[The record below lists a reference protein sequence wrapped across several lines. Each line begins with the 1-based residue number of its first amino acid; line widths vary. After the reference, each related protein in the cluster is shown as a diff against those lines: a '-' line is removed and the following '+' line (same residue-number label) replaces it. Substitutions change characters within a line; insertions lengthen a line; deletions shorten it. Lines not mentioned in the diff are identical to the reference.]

1 VTPAPRIVVLSA
13 PSGGGKTTIA
23 KALRDQ
29 FPDRFGFSVS
39 ATTRKPRSG
48 EQDGV
53 DYYFWK
59 PQEFLRGVGE
69 GKFLEHARYGHELYG
84 TLRSDVE
91 TILASGRHVLL
102 DIEVQGAEQVR
113 KLDPHALTIFILPSD
128 PRVLIQRLVKR
139 GSESPEQIQER
150 LDRATYEIG
159 KATQFH
165 RWIRNDDLDQ
175 AVDAVMRAIED
186 PGKFVRE
193 KHDISWLNS
202 YLNQLKEEKTRISDT
217 LHQQKG

>member
-1 VTPAPRIVVLSA
+1 VTPRIVVLSA

-23 KALRDQ
+23 KALREQ
-29 FPDRFGFSVS
+29 LPDRFGFSVS

-59 PQEFLRGVGE
+59 PDEFLQGVNQ
-69 GKFLEHARYGHELYG
+69 GKFLEHAQYGGELYG
-84 TLRSDVE
+84 TLKSDVQR
-91 TILASGRHVLL
+91 ILGSGRHVLL

-113 KLDPHALTIFILPSD
+113 RLDQSALTIFILPSD

-139 GSESPEQIQER
+139 GSETSAEIQQR

-159 KATQFH
+159 QATEFH
-165 RWIRNDDLDQ
+165 RWIRNDDLDE
-175 AVDAVMRAIED
+175 AVRAVVKAVEDRA
-186 PGKFVRE
+186 GKVVRD

-202 YLNQLKEEKTRISDT
+202 YLSQLKSE
-217 LHQQKG
+217 QQKG